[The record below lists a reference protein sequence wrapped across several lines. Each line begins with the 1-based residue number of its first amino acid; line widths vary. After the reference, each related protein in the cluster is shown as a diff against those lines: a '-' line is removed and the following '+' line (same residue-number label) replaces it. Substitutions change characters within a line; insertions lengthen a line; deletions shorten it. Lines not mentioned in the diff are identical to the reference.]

1 MPAKGL
7 WRAFEEA
14 RKFAR
19 SLDLKSVLGWK
30 EWAKN
35 GTRPKDIPASP
46 RHAYIDQC
54 AHFSGEYRPSPLG
67 GRRRANVGSYE
78 SASLTAHLLPS
89 PSRRRVVFCGGFRL
103 PTHVVSPSDPEVW
116 EHPEARLPKRQVT

>member
-7 WRAFEEA
+7 RRAFEDA
-14 RKFAR
+14 REFAR

-35 GTRPKDIPASP
+35 GTRPNDFPASP

-54 AHFSGEYRPSPLG
+54 EFFSGEYRPSPLD
-67 GRRRANVGSYE
+67 GRRRANVGSDE
-78 SASLTAHLLPS
+78 GAFLTAHLLPS
-89 PSRRRVVFCGGFRL
+89 PGRRRVVFCGGFRL
-103 PTHVVSPSDPEVW
+103 PTNIDWPRDLEVW
-116 EHPEARLPKRQVT
+116 